1 MEELTRNLAI
11 AGAVG
16 ALLGFITS
24 YLLSSCK
31 CRECPGNCKNVKEAP
46 KKA

>member
-1 MEELTRNLAI
+1 MEESTRNLVI

-16 ALLGFITS
+16 AVLGLLTS

-31 CRECPGNCKNVKEAP
+31 CRECPGDCKNVKEAP